1 MYSVDLILLLLGFTL
16 VPPNPKEEKIQ
27 LAFVFLTK
35 RSFSDFLKLPHL
47 LTKVHFPLL
56 DDQRYPFDE
65 TFFWT
70 FTAQFFLQKMS
81 KSALNSLFQYFTL
94 KEI

>member
-35 RSFSDFLKLPHL
+35 RSFSDFLKLPHS
-47 LTKVHFPLL
+47 LTKVHFPTL
-56 DDQRYPFDE
+56 DDRGYPFDE
-65 TFFWT
+65 TFFCT
-70 FTAQFFLQKMS
+70 FTSQIFHFLK
-81 KSALNSLFQYFTL
+81 
-94 KEI
+94 